1 MFRLLLSRNRFQHS
15 DEVHINTAIPVANIR
30 RYIDGSLCNP
40 YSEELETMEL
50 RTNHHQ
56 TTKTKHNETRE
67 RISKFLPYR
76 D

>member
-1 MFRLLLSRNRFQHS
+1 
-15 DEVHINTAIPVANIR
+15 
-30 RYIDGSLCNP
+30 
-40 YSEELETMEL
+40 LETMEL

-67 RISKFLPYR
+67 RTSKFLPYR